1 MSLPNRLKGDGMN
14 VSYFNVQRFC
24 LQDGPG
30 IRTTLFLKGCP
41 LRCLWCHNPEG
52 RDVGKKL
59 LFRAD
64 RCTGCGRCVGLCK
77 ARRIEGGKAAVDRS
91 LCTACGRCVEPCLS
105 DCSEICGKETDTG
118 ELFDILVKD
127 RLYFEESG
135 GGVTVSGGEPLMQ
148 KEALLDLARRAK
160 EAGVSFAVETC
171 GYGDTEALLDLS
183 RLGCLFLYDVKGID
197 DEKHAVNTGVSNRR
211 ILSNLDALFSAGAD
225 VIVRMPLV
233 PGYNDSE
240 RDLEL
245 LAGFLGSIRDKIL
258 RAEIMPYH
266 RIGLGKAS
274 SLGIDVGEMGKVPDG
289 KEFADRWLGA
299 LSPSGVEI
307 KVN

>member
-1 MSLPNRLKGDGMN
+1 MN

-52 RDVGKKL
+52 RDVGKEL
-59 LFRAD
+59 IFRAD
-64 RCTGCGRCVGLCK
+64 RCTGCGRCLGLCS
-77 ARRIEGGKAAVDRS
+77 ARRLEEGKAAVDRS

-105 DCSEICGKETDTG
+105 DCSEICGKEADTE

-160 EAGVSFAVETC
+160 EAGVSFVVETC
-171 GYGDTEALLDLS
+171 GYGDAEALLDLA

-197 DEKHAVNTGVSNRR
+197 DEKHRANTGVSNKR
-211 ILSNLDALFSAGAD
+211 ILSNLDALLSAGAD
-225 VIVRMPLV
+225 VIIRMPLV

-240 RDLEL
+240 NDLAL
-245 LAGFLGSIRDKIL
+245 LAGFLGKLRGRIRH
-258 RAEIMPYH
+258 AEIMPYH
-266 RIGLGKAS
+266 RIGLGKAP
-274 SLGIDVGEMGKVPDG
+274 SLGIDPGRISEIPDG
-289 KEFADRWLGA
+289 KAFAEKWRAA
-299 LSPSGVEI
+299 LLPSGVEI
-307 KVN
+307 KIN